1 VKEFQ
6 EGKAV
11 FKADLSGKDK
21 GPGKARGVF
30 YNPAMRLSRD
40 LHVAFA
46 KQFDFS
52 GIMLDGLAAS
62 GIRGIRLNLE
72 AGVNVEFCDK
82 SRIATEAIADNLKM
96 NGIESKIYNK
106 RVEDLLQDKK
116 YDWIDI
122 DPFGTPAPYLEAALK
137 GLDDGGVLGVAAT
150 DTAVLCGAKPS
161 VCKRRYGA
169 VTMRKVAAKEV
180 GVRILLSRIHKIASE
195 IDKGIEPL
203 LCYSEGHHLRVFV
216 RLGEKK
222 DISLKWITKNM
233 RIVDREEKD
242 AGGPLW
248 VSKIIKADLV
258 PVIER
263 DPNLKRSGEFKNQ
276 TLWRLLE
283 TLREEADGPPGLH
296 DINDI
301 AKSAGIGQTP
311 QRIKI
316 VESIRRLG
324 FFASS
329 SVFSPLGIK
338 TDASE
343 DIRNQAVKLAQSL

>member
-1 VKEFQ
+1 MKEFQ
-6 EGKAV
+6 EGKAI
-11 FKADLSGKDK
+11 FKANLSGKDK
-21 GPGKARGVF
+21 GPGKAKGVF

-72 AGVNVEFCDK
+72 AGVNVEFCDSSK
-82 SRIATEAIADNLKM
+82 MATETIAENLKM
-96 NGIESKIYNK
+96 NRIKGKIHNEH
-106 RVEDLLQDKK
+106 VEDLLQNRK

-137 GLDDGGVLGVAAT
+137 GLNKEGILGVAAT

-161 VCKRRYGA
+161 ICKKRYGA
-169 VTMRKVAAKEV
+169 VSMRRVAAKEV
-180 GVRILLSRIHKIASE
+180 GVRILLSKIHIIASGMG
-195 IDKGIEPL
+195 KGIEPL

-216 RLGEKK
+216 RLGKRNNVA
-222 DISLKWITKNM
+222 LKWITEDM

-248 VSKIIKADLV
+248 VKKIIKAELV
-258 PVIER
+258 PESQEGI
-263 DPNLKRSGEFKNQ
+263 LG
-276 TLWRLLE
+276 RLLE
-283 TLREEADGPPGLH
+283 TLREEANGPPGLH

-301 AKSAGIGQTP
+301 AKTAGIGQTP

-316 VESIRRLG
+316 VESIRKLG
-324 FFASS
+324 SFASS

-338 TDASE
+338 TDAPE

>member
-1 VKEFQ
+1 VKEFR
-6 EGKAV
+6 EGKAI
-11 FKADLSGKDK
+11 FKANLSGKDK
-21 GPGKARGVF
+21 GPGKAKGVF

-62 GIRGIRLNLE
+62 GIRGMRLNLE
-72 AGVNVEFCDK
+72 AGVNVEFCDS
-82 SRIATEAIADNLKM
+82 SRMATETIAENLKM
-96 NGIESKIYNK
+96 NGIKSKIFNE
-106 RVEDLLQDKK
+106 RVEDLLQDRK

-122 DPFGTPAPYLEAALK
+122 DPFGTPAPYLEAALN
-137 GLDDGGVLGVAAT
+137 GLNDGGILGVAAT

-161 VCKRRYGA
+161 ICKKRYGA
-169 VTMRKVAAKEV
+169 VSMRRVAAKEV
-180 GVRILLSRIHKIASE
+180 GVRILLSGIHNIASGMG
-195 IDKGIEPL
+195 KGIEPL

-216 RLGEKK
+216 RLGERK
-222 DISLKWITKNM
+222 DIALKWITKDM

-248 VSKIIKADLV
+248 VKKIIKAELIPESQDGVL
-258 PVIER
+258 
-263 DPNLKRSGEFKNQ
+263 G
-276 TLWRLLE
+276 RLLE
-283 TLREEADGPPGLH
+283 TLREEAEGPPGLH

-301 AKSAGIGQTP
+301 AKAAGIGQTP

-316 VESIRRLG
+316 VESIRKLG
-324 FFASS
+324 SFASS

-338 TDASE
+338 TDAPE

>member
-1 VKEFQ
+1 MKEFQ
-6 EGKAV
+6 EGKAI
-11 FKADLSGKDK
+11 FKANLSGKDK
-21 GPGKARGVF
+21 GPGKAKGVF

-72 AGVNVEFCDK
+72 AGVNVEFCDS
-82 SRIATEAIADNLKM
+82 SRMATETIAGNLEM
-96 NGIESKIYNK
+96 NGIKSKIYNE
-106 RVEDLLQDKK
+106 RVEDLLQDRK
-116 YDWIDI
+116 YDWIDV

-137 GLDDGGVLGVAAT
+137 GLNDGGILGVAAT

-161 VCKRRYGA
+161 ICKKRYGS
-169 VTMRKVAAKEV
+169 VSMRRVAAKEM
-180 GVRILLSRIHKIASE
+180 GVRILLSRIHNIASGM
-195 IDKGIEPL
+195 DKGIEPL

-216 RLGEKK
+216 RLGERK
-222 DISLKWITKNM
+222 DVTLKWITKDM

-248 VSKIIKADLV
+248 VRKIIKAELIPESQDGVL
-258 PVIER
+258 
-263 DPNLKRSGEFKNQ
+263 G
-276 TLWRLLE
+276 RLLE
-283 TLREEADGPPGLH
+283 TLREEANGPPGLH
-296 DINDI
+296 DINNI
-301 AKSAGIGQTP
+301 AKAAGIGQTP

-316 VESIRRLG
+316 VESIRKLG
-324 FFASS
+324 SFASS

-338 TDASE
+338 TDATE

>member
-1 VKEFQ
+1 MKEFQ
-6 EGKAV
+6 EGKAI
-11 FKADLSGKDK
+11 FKANLSGKDK
-21 GPGKARGVF
+21 GPGKAKGVF

-72 AGVNVEFCDK
+72 AGVNVEFCDS
-82 SRIATEAIADNLKM
+82 SRMATETIAGNLEM
-96 NGIESKIYNK
+96 NGIKSKIYNE
-106 RVEDLLQDKK
+106 RVEDLLQDRK

-137 GLDDGGVLGVAAT
+137 GLNDGGILGVAAT

-161 VCKRRYGA
+161 ICKKRYGS
-169 VTMRKVAAKEV
+169 VSMRRVAAKEM
-180 GVRILLSRIHKIASE
+180 GVRILLSRIHNIASGM
-195 IDKGIEPL
+195 DKGIEPL

-216 RLGEKK
+216 RLGERK
-222 DISLKWITKNM
+222 DVTLKWITKDM

-248 VSKIIKADLV
+248 VRKIIKAELIPESQDGVL
-258 PVIER
+258 
-263 DPNLKRSGEFKNQ
+263 G
-276 TLWRLLE
+276 RLLE
-283 TLREEADGPPGLH
+283 TLREEANGPPGLH
-296 DINDI
+296 DINNI
-301 AKSAGIGQTP
+301 AKAAGIGQTP

-316 VESIRRLG
+316 VESIRKLG
-324 FFASS
+324 SFASS

-338 TDASE
+338 TDATE

>member
-1 VKEFQ
+1 MKEFR
-6 EGKAV
+6 EGRAI
-11 FKADLSGKDK
+11 FKANLSGKDR
-21 GPGKARGVF
+21 GPGKAKGVF

-46 KQFDFS
+46 KQFDFR

-72 AGVNVEFCDK
+72 AGVNVEFCDS
-82 SRIATEAIADNLKM
+82 SRMATETIAENLKI
-96 NGIESKIYNK
+96 NGIKSEIYNE
-106 RVEDLLQDKK
+106 RVEELLQDRK

-137 GLDDGGVLGVAAT
+137 GLNDGGILGIAAT

-161 VCKRRYGA
+161 ICKKRYGA
-169 VTMRKVAAKEV
+169 VSMRRVAAKEV
-180 GVRILLSRIHKIASE
+180 GVRILLSRIHNIASE
-195 IDKGIEPL
+195 MGKGIEPL
-203 LCYSEGHHLRVFV
+203 LSYSEGHHLRVFV
-216 RLGEKK
+216 RLGERK
-222 DISLKWITKNM
+222 DVTLKWITKDM
-233 RIVDREEKD
+233 KIVDREEKD

-248 VSKIIKADLV
+248 VKKIIKTDLI
-258 PVIER
+258 PESQEGI
-263 DPNLKRSGEFKNQ
+263 LG
-276 TLWRLLE
+276 RLLE
-283 TLREEADGPPGLH
+283 TLREEASGPPGLH

-301 AKSAGIGQTP
+301 AKAAGIGQTP

-316 VESIRRLG
+316 VESIRKLG
-324 FFASS
+324 SFASS

-338 TDASE
+338 TDAPE

>member
-1 VKEFQ
+1 MKEFQ
-6 EGKAV
+6 EGKAI
-11 FKADLSGKDK
+11 FKANLSGKDK
-21 GPGKARGVF
+21 GPGKAKGVF

-72 AGVNVEFCDK
+72 AGVNVEFCDS
-82 SRIATEAIADNLKM
+82 SRMATETIAWNLEM
-96 NGIESKIYNK
+96 NGIKSKIYNE
-106 RVEDLLQDKK
+106 RVEDLLQDRK

-137 GLDDGGVLGVAAT
+137 GLNDGGILGVAAT

-161 VCKRRYGA
+161 ICKKRYGS
-169 VTMRKVAAKEV
+169 VSMRRVAAKEM
-180 GVRILLSRIHKIASE
+180 GVRILLSRIHNIASGM
-195 IDKGIEPL
+195 DKGIEPL

-216 RLGEKK
+216 RLGERK
-222 DISLKWITKNM
+222 DVTLKWITKDM

-248 VSKIIKADLV
+248 VRKIIKAELIPESQDGVLG
-258 PVIER
+258 
-263 DPNLKRSGEFKNQ
+263 K
-276 TLWRLLE
+276 LLE
-283 TLREEADGPPGLH
+283 TLREEANGPPGLH
-296 DINDI
+296 DINNI
-301 AKSAGIGQTP
+301 AKAAGIGQTP

-316 VESIRRLG
+316 VESIRKMG
-324 FFASS
+324 SFASS

-338 TDASE
+338 TDATE

>member
-1 VKEFQ
+1 MKEFQ
-6 EGKAV
+6 EGKAI
-11 FKADLSGKDK
+11 FKANLSGKDK
-21 GPGKARGVF
+21 GPGKAKGVF

-72 AGVNVEFCDK
+72 AGVNIEFCDS
-82 SRIATEAIADNLKM
+82 SRMATETIAWNLEM
-96 NGIESKIYNK
+96 NGIKSKIYNE
-106 RVEDLLQDKK
+106 RVEDLLQDRK

-137 GLDDGGVLGVAAT
+137 GLNDGGILGVAAT

-161 VCKRRYGA
+161 ICKKRYGA
-169 VTMRKVAAKEV
+169 VSMRRVAAKEV
-180 GVRILLSRIHKIASE
+180 GVRILLSKIHNIVSKIG
-195 IDKGIEPL
+195 KGIEPL

-216 RLGEKK
+216 RLGERK
-222 DISLKWITKNM
+222 DVILKWITKDM

-248 VSKIIKADLV
+248 VRKIIKAELIPESQDGVL
-258 PVIER
+258 
-263 DPNLKRSGEFKNQ
+263 G
-276 TLWRLLE
+276 RLLE
-283 TLREEADGPPGLH
+283 TLREEANGPPGLH

-301 AKSAGIGQTP
+301 AKAAGIGQTP
-311 QRIKI
+311 QRNKI
-316 VESIRRLG
+316 VESIRKLG
-324 FFASS
+324 SFASS
-329 SVFSPLGIK
+329 SVFSSLGIK
-338 TDASE
+338 TDAPE

>member
-1 VKEFQ
+1 MKEFQ
-6 EGKAV
+6 EGKAI
-11 FKADLSGKDK
+11 FKANLSGKDK

-46 KQFDFS
+46 KQFNFS

-72 AGVNVEFCDK
+72 AGVNVEFCDS
-82 SRIATEAIADNLKM
+82 SRMATETIAGNLEM
-96 NGIESKIYNK
+96 NGIKSKIYNE
-106 RVEDLLQDKK
+106 RVEDLLQDRK
-116 YDWIDI
+116 YDWIDV

-137 GLDDGGVLGVAAT
+137 GLNDGGILGVAAT

-161 VCKRRYGA
+161 ICKKRYGA
-169 VTMRKVAAKEV
+169 VSMRRVAAKEV
-180 GVRILLSRIHKIASE
+180 GVRILLSKIHNIVSKIG
-195 IDKGIEPL
+195 KGIEPL

-216 RLGEKK
+216 RLGERK
-222 DISLKWITKNM
+222 DVILKWITKDM

-248 VSKIIKADLV
+248 VRKIIKAELIPESQDGVLG
-258 PVIER
+258 
-263 DPNLKRSGEFKNQ
+263 K
-276 TLWRLLE
+276 LLE
-283 TLREEADGPPGLH
+283 TLREEANGPPGLH
-296 DINDI
+296 DINNI
-301 AKSAGIGQTP
+301 AKAAGIGQTP

-316 VESIRRLG
+316 VESIRKLG
-324 FFASS
+324 SFASS
-329 SVFSPLGIK
+329 SVFSSLGIK
-338 TDASE
+338 TDATE

>member
-1 VKEFQ
+1 MKEFQ
-6 EGKAV
+6 EGKAI
-11 FKADLSGKDK
+11 FKANLSGKDK
-21 GPGKARGVF
+21 GPGKAKGVF

-72 AGVNVEFCDK
+72 AGVNVEFCDC
-82 SRIATEAIADNLKM
+82 SRMATETIAWNLEM
-96 NGIESKIYNK
+96 NGIKSKIYNE
-106 RVEDLLQDKK
+106 RVEDLLQDRK

-137 GLDDGGVLGVAAT
+137 GLNDGGILGVAAT

-161 VCKRRYGA
+161 ICKKRYGS
-169 VTMRKVAAKEV
+169 VSMRRVAAKEM
-180 GVRILLSRIHKIASE
+180 GVRILLSRIHNIASGM
-195 IDKGIEPL
+195 DKGIEPL

-216 RLGEKK
+216 RLGERK
-222 DISLKWITKNM
+222 DVTLKWITKDM

-248 VSKIIKADLV
+248 VRKIIKAELIPESQDGVL
-258 PVIER
+258 
-263 DPNLKRSGEFKNQ
+263 G
-276 TLWRLLE
+276 RLLE
-283 TLREEADGPPGLH
+283 TLREEANGPPGLH

-301 AKSAGIGQTP
+301 AKAAGIGQTP
-311 QRIKI
+311 QRNKI
-316 VESIRRLG
+316 VESIRKLG
-324 FFASS
+324 SFASS

-338 TDASE
+338 TDAPE